1 MGGDNEFWGFSKKLM
16 LLVELI
22 EAVGELDMCICRLVE
37 MGEPGE
43 WCRFCAIYDI
53 AVEAIS

>member
-1 MGGDNEFWGFSKKLM
+1 MGGEKEFGGFSKKLM
-16 LLVELI
+16 LLDELI
-22 EAVGELDMCICRLVE
+22 EFVGEPDKCKSRLVE
-37 MGEPGE
+37 GGEPGE